1 MRQKI
6 STKLMNS
13 MAELLRLSPNYFSF
27 LGGIVIGASI
37 NIYTGIFVTDT
48 RPTKWIFLLI
58 ASILLFVSGLYWTR
72 IALRL
77 EKLHNAPEWVQN
89 VSDASAGMHTGADI
103 RLGQRIDD
111 VPASTITSVSFK
123 LKKSGNPPG
132 TFFVR
137 ARNVSGDAI
146 IGGRHFPIKT

>member
-72 IALRL
+72 IAWRL
-77 EKLHNAPEWVQN
+77 EKLHNAPEWVQKKEEWRTLQSSELRKF
-89 VSDASAGMHTGADI
+89 VIYFAAACITAVAGLLI
-103 RLGQRIDD
+103 LI
-111 VPASTITSVSFK
+111 V
-123 LKKSGNPPG
+123 
-132 TFFVR
+132 
-137 ARNVSGDAI
+137 
-146 IGGRHFPIKT
+146 